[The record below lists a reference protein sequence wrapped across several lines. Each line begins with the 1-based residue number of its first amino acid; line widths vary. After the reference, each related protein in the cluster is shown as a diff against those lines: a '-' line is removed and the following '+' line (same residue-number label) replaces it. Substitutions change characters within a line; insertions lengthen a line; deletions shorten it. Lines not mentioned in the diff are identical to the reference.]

1 MGGSGGDLRR
11 ARVAPT
17 GEGERDGFPPSW
29 GQAVRGNNGGR
40 EGSPPPVFTGAGS
53 RREDNEGK
61 GNKIPRLRFAA
72 LGMTCGPGKGRGM
85 DSRLRGGRL
94 FAGTTEGGMGPR
106 PPVFTGAGSRR
117 EDNEGEGCEIPGICF
132 AALGMTCGPGRR
144 RGMGS
149 LNSQTKCNSLL
160 GCCHGKAI

>member
-1 MGGSGGDLRR
+1 MDSRLRGGRLFAGTTEGGLGGSGGDLRR
-11 ARVAPT
+11 ATTRVAPT

-29 GQAVRGNNGGR
+29 GQVMRGNNGGSGGSPHPRGQRGEGMDSRIRGNNGGR

-72 LGMTCGPGKGRGM
+72 LGMTCGPG
-85 DSRLRGGRL
+85 
-94 FAGTTEGGMGPR
+94 
-106 PPVFTGAGSRR
+106 
-117 EDNEGEGCEIPGICF
+117 
-132 AALGMTCGPGRR
+132 RR
-144 RGMGS
+144 RGS

>member
-1 MGGSGGDLRR
+1 MDSRI
-11 ARVAPT
+11 
-17 GEGERDGFPPSW
+17 
-29 GQAVRGNNGGR
+29 RGNNGGR

-72 LGMTCGPGKGRGM
+72 LGMTCGPG
-85 DSRLRGGRL
+85 
-94 FAGTTEGGMGPR
+94 
-106 PPVFTGAGSRR
+106 
-117 EDNEGEGCEIPGICF
+117 
-132 AALGMTCGPGRR
+132 RR